1 MSFFS
6 INIESLCDVWQIA
19 STLSGSVSPTGNRGL
34 CFSMRSVRSS
44 VINNGYSD
52 TVLCRSLDN
61 DLQRWHYFEFVFL
74 IERRFDICS
83 LVFQLGK
90 SILDGLVQKL

>member
-34 CFSMRSVRSS
+34 RFTMRSVRAR
-44 VINNGYSD
+44 VVNNGCND
-52 TVLCRSLDN
+52 TVLCKSLDN
-61 DLQRWHYFEFVFL
+61 NLQRWHYFEFVFL
-74 IERRFDICS
+74 IERRFDICN
-83 LVFQLGK
+83 LVFPLSK